1 MKKKKILFDP
11 ADLTKV
17 VKKIKVKG
25 EKKFYSCPAIEFKVI
40 NKVGAGDAMLSMAS
54 ICIKNKIH
62 PLKILLDC
70 SIAASKVVSG
80 AGNYKSI
87 NKKYFLKSFSHFSK

>member
-40 NKVGAGDAMLSMAS
+40 NKVGAGDAMFALASVCDSMNFEPE
-54 ICIKNKIH
+54 IT
-62 PLKILLDC
+62 LLIG
-70 SIAASKVVSG
+70 SIASYYNLGVL
-80 AGNYKSI
+80 GNESNIDVNYL
-87 NKKYFLKSFSHFSK
+87 KKIIYQLLQ